1 MPKTKQKEKKKKM
14 IKKGVKPNTWPNNSR
29 PSTHR
34 PRGEERMGLEA
45 RAALLALCNF
55 FSYLDNE

>member
-1 MPKTKQKEKKKKM
+1 M
-14 IKKGVKPNTWPNNSR
+14 IKKRVKPNTWPNNSR

-45 RAALLALCNF
+45 RPALLALCNV

>member
-1 MPKTKQKEKKKKM
+1 MSITKQKENNKKR
-14 IKKGVKPNTWPNNSR
+14 VRPNTWPNNSR

-45 RAALLALCNF
+45 RPALLVLCSF